1 MSGLLTRITPSNPI
15 VSKVLSG
22 AGIVFGIRVT
32 SAALAFVSIAALA
45 RWMGAAE
52 YGVYAYAFS
61 WLFLLALPAGLGL
74 SAVCVRF
81 LAEYVA
87 LDDWGKV
94 RGLIG
99 RSAALTLTTGIAIAL
114 IAAAVIWFT
123 PNLIRAQYRI
133 PLLIAVFGVPL
144 IALTT
149 LGSQLGRAFGWVALA
164 YGPSQLWHPVVLLI
178 VAGSMA
184 TAGASMNARVMIP
197 VSLVISGL
205 TLIVQAIVYAR
216 RLRPQLRNVPAAY
229 HQRAWLRVAVP
240 LLVIDSVAALIMHAD
255 IVMVGIFL
263 TPVDVA
269 HYFAAT
275 RVATVAS
282 FFVASIGAL
291 AGPNLAALHAQGK
304 TRDMQE
310 LLAGVT
316 PWITV
321 PALTVTL
328 LLVATGWPL
337 LRLFGSGFEAG
348 YVALVLLAA
357 GHLVASA
364 NGPAALVLNMTGH
377 QDSAGITYGAAA
389 FTNIVLNALLIPRFG
404 IAGAALATALTTIG
418 MSATLVTLVRRRLG
432 LRSSIF
438 GVLKTQRLSSPR

>member
-1 MSGLLTRITPSNPI
+1 M
-15 VSKVLSG
+15 
-22 AGIVFGIRVT
+22 
-32 SAALAFVSIAALA
+32 
-45 RWMGAAE
+45 
-52 YGVYAYAFS
+52 
-61 WLFLLALPAGLGL
+61 
-74 SAVCVRF
+74 
-81 LAEYVA
+81 
-87 LDDWGKV
+87 
-94 RGLIG
+94 
-99 RSAALTLTTGIAIAL
+99 
-114 IAAAVIWFT
+114 
-123 PNLIRAQYRI
+123 
-133 PLLIAVFGVPL
+133 
-144 IALTT
+144 
-149 LGSQLGRAFGWVALA
+149 
-164 YGPSQLWHPVVLLI
+164 LLI

-184 TAGASMNARVMIP
+184 TAGATMNARVMIP
-197 VSLVISGL
+197 VSLLVGGL
-205 TLIVQAIVYAR
+205 TLIVQAVVYAR

-240 LLVIDSVAALIMHAD
+240 LLVIDSFAALIMHAD

-263 TPVDVA
+263 TPEDVA

-275 RVATVAS
+275 RVAMVAS
-282 FFVASIGAL
+282 FFLASVGAL

-321 PALTVTL
+321 PALVVTVL
-328 LLVATGWPL
+328 LAIAGWPL
-337 LRLFGSGFEAG
+337 LRLFGPGFEAG

-364 NGPAALVLNMTGH
+364 NGPAALILNMTGH
-377 QDSAGITYGAAA
+377 QDWAGLTYGGAAL
-389 FTNIVLNALLIPRFG
+389 TNIALNALLIPRFG

-438 GVLKTQRLSSPR
+438 GILRT

>member
-1 MSGLLTRITPSNPI
+1 MSGLLTRLTPSNEL
-15 VSKVLSG
+15 VAKVLSG

-52 YGVYAYAFS
+52 YGVFAYAYS

-87 LDDWGKV
+87 LDDWAKV

-99 RSAALTLTTGIAIAL
+99 RSAALTLMTGIAIAL
-114 IAAAVIWFT
+114 IAATGIWLA
-123 PNLIRAQYRI
+123 PNLIRPQYRI

-144 IALTT
+144 IALAT
-149 LGSQLGRAFGWVALA
+149 LGSQVGRAFGWVAWA
-164 YGPSQLWHPVVLLI
+164 YGPSQIWQPVALLI
-178 VAGSMA
+178 VAGAMA
-184 TAGASMNARVMIP
+184 TAGATMNARVMIP
-197 VSLVISGL
+197 VSLIIGGL
-205 TLIVQAIVYAR
+205 TLIVQAMVYAR

-240 LLVIDSVAALIMHAD
+240 LLVIDSFAALIMHAD

-263 TPVDVA
+263 TPEDVA

-275 RVATVAS
+275 RVAMVAS
-282 FFVASIGAL
+282 FFLASVGAL

-328 LLVATGWPL
+328 LLVVAGWQL
-337 LRLFGSGFEAG
+337 LRLFGPGFEAG
-348 YVALVLLAA
+348 YVALLLLAA

-364 NGPAALVLNMTGH
+364 NGPAALILNMTGH
-377 QDSAGITYGAAA
+377 QDWAGLTYGGAAL
-389 FTNIVLNALLIPRFG
+389 TNIALNALLIPRFG

-438 GVLKTQRLSSPR
+438 GTLRT